1 MIRMNERRK
10 EDEQCRL
17 VKTTTSYCYY
27 IIHPYQVRN
36 NGQHCHC
43 SSSFNND
50 MYCSS
55 LMTTG
60 RMDVL
65 LLDLNQVVGM
75 DF

>member
-1 MIRMNERRK
+1 MNEGRK
-10 EDEQCRL
+10 EGEQCRL

-36 NGQHCHC
+36 
-43 SSSFNND
+43 SFDNE

-65 LLDLNQVVGM
+65 MLDLNQVVGM